1 MTKVPKLSKMEV
13 LVARLSKKPH
23 QDQIE
28 SKEADVEKKVDSL
41 DQRMLYLETMIKLF
55 REGQKGAS

>member
-1 MTKVPKLSKMEV
+1 M
-13 LVARLSKKPH
+13 ARLSKKPH